1 MSSKECLSRDNPMTV
16 TEDWPYD
23 TLPPFNSGEKRLY
36 AKNIDL
42 FDWSKHKKLK
52 EEYFKVPYKS
62 L

>member
-1 MSSKECLSRDNPMTV
+1 MTV